1 MGRKQTGMSRI
12 WRLAAPVAVA
22 GGLIAAGVAPAAQAS
37 PATVGVTISATSPH
51 YPGNVHG
58 KVLGFALVT
67 YKGGKA
73 SNTAVISGTVT
84 GALANDTATL
94 LAEPFGAKTF
104 KPAAPPVTLTGAAS
118 QPYSFSVKP
127 SLATHYE
134 VQVKTGTT
142 VDKTSVQQTVYVTA
156 GEAENHFTEKC
167 RGLSCTITYRL
178 YVSLAHSAYATEA
191 GKHVYLY
198 DSFFFGKLPTTFFLV
213 PKATASKARKVN
225 AGAFYNLITFH
236 VKFRSPSQKWLPAS
250 CSKDTESRD
259 GLGLPGHHGC
269 GEKRFSAKT
278 VYLG

>member
-1 MGRKQTGMSRI
+1 MSRI

-37 PATVGVTISATSPH
+37 PAAVSITISATSPH
-51 YPGNVHG
+51 YPGASHG
-58 KVLGFALVT
+58 KVLGFALVI
-67 YKGGKA
+67 YKGAKA
-73 SNTAVISGTVT
+73 TNTAVISGNVT
-84 GALANDTATL
+84 GAAASDTATL
-94 LAEPFGAKTF
+94 LAEPFGAKSFT
-104 KPAAPPVTLTGAAS
+104 PAATPITLTGAAS

-127 SLATHYE
+127 SLATRYE
-134 VQVKTGTT
+134 VQVKTGPA
-142 VDKTSVQQTVYVTA
+142 VDATSAVQTVYVTA
-156 GEAENHFTEKC
+156 SEAANHFTEKC

-178 YVSLAHSAYATEA
+178 YVRLPHSAYATEA

-198 DSFFFGKLPTTFFLV
+198 DSFFFGKQPITFNLV

-225 AGAFYNLITFH
+225 AGEFFNLITFH
-236 VKFRSPSQKWLPAS
+236 IKFRSPSQRWVPAS